1 MEIRQLVTFRTI
13 VDTGSYTKT
22 AELLGY
28 TQSAVSAQVK
38 ELETELSA
46 KLFDYSHRKLIL
58 LDAAKRLL
66 PLTEQLLDDYQAI
79 QKISQTDTL
88 SGTLN
93 IAAPESL
100 TIFKLPQII
109 SEFKKSYSDV
119 QLQITNASCKFNQKK
134 LIDGEADIAFMM
146 WPKIN
151 STSLID
157 YDLGI
162 QDMVCVVSGNDKT
175 DYNDIGFVN
184 ELPFVINEPDC
195 SYRNQ
200 FERTLWSKFHLRPD
214 IMELWSVEAIK
225 NVVASGIGYSY
236 LPKVVVEKEL
246 SDGKLRAIEV
256 PIENEIHAHMLI
268 RKNSRKQRLV
278 ESFVEEVLK

>member
-38 ELETELSA
+38 ELENELSA

-79 QKISQTDTL
+79 QKIAQTDKL

-100 TIFKLPQII
+100 TIFQLPKII
-109 SEFKKSYSDV
+109 TNFKRSYPEV

-134 LIDGEADIAFMM
+134 LIEGEADIAFMM
-146 WPKIN
+146 WPKITT
-151 STSLID
+151 TSLID

-162 QDMVCVVSGNDKT
+162 QDMVCVVSGENHDSF
-175 DYNDIGFVN
+175 DNMNFVN
-184 ELPFVINEPDC
+184 QMPFVINEPDC

-200 FERTLWSKFHLRPD
+200 FERSLWSDFHMRPD
-214 IMELWSVEAIK
+214 VMELWSIEAIK
-225 NVVASGIGYSY
+225 NIVASGVGYSY
-236 LPKVVVEKEL
+236 LPKITVEKEL
-246 SDGKLRAIEV
+246 QNGLLRVIEV

-268 RKNSRKQRLV
+268 RKNSRKQHLV
-278 ESFVEEVLK
+278 ESFVSGVMS

>member
-1 MEIRQLVTFRTI
+1 MEIRQLITFRTI

-38 ELETELSA
+38 ELENELSA
-46 KLFDYSHRKLIL
+46 KLFDYSHRKIIL
-58 LDAAKRLL
+58 LDAAKRLI

-100 TIFKLPQII
+100 TIYKLPKII
-109 SEFKKSYSDV
+109 SAFKNSYPDV

-134 LIDGEADIAFMM
+134 LIDGEADVAFMM
-146 WPKIN
+146 WPEIH
-151 STSLID
+151 STVLVD
-157 YDLGI
+157 YDLGL
-162 QDMVCVVSGNDKT
+162 QDMVCVVSGADKK
-175 DYNDIGFVN
+175 DYDDIDFVSKF
-184 ELPFVINEPDC
+184 PFVINEPDC

-200 FERTLWSKFHLRPD
+200 FERTLWSEFHLRPD
-214 IMELWSVEAIK
+214 IMELWSIGAIK
-225 NVVASGIGYSY
+225 NVVASGVGYSY
-236 LPKVVVEKEL
+236 LPKVTVEQEL
-246 SDGKLRAIEV
+246 SDGRLREINF
-256 PIENEIHAHMLI
+256 PIKNEIHAHMLM
-268 RKNSRKQRLV
+268 RKNSRKQKLV
-278 ESFVEEVLK
+278 ESFVRETLK